1 MAYQKLF
8 RTKYVDQLIDQ
19 VNNGINLERFYGSRF
34 NYDESQVLSV
44 PKIFQPEG
52 LLYKMNPDDNCS
64 TGIALFEA
72 FPTISALQAADNRLW
87 IYLAVADLFP
97 YVRKKWAPQLP
108 DPDDPDRME
117 KMISNIRI
125 HWFGLQ
131 KDSYTFNPMRHAL
144 SNLWWSVYISVD
156 RKAQTLEDKYKYTK
170 LLFKNET
177 FRTRTA
183 TGFLGRNRE
192 ALYGILDFMEK
203 CPEMF
208 GGKKETAFNE
218 ITKFLNYLGGGIQ
231 LSFMKRD
238 FFLDQLMSNR
248 ELLLSRIGERN
259 GTNTS
264 EEPKPYTADMEDA
277 TQTLYI
283 QEPDF
288 TDYINVRD
296 TVTSMINKP
305 IIK

>member
-19 VNNGINLERFYGSRF
+19 VNLGVNLEQFYGPRF

-52 LLYKMNPDDNCS
+52 LKYKMKPEDNCTS
-64 TGIALFEA
+64 GIALFEA

-87 IYLAVADLFP
+87 IYLALVDLFS
-97 YVRKKWAPQLP
+97 YVRDKWASSLP
-108 DPDDPDRME
+108 DNNTPDRIE
-117 KMISNIRI
+117 KMKSNVRI

-131 KDSYTFNPMRHAL
+131 KDSSTFAPMRHSLA
-144 SNLWWSVYISVD
+144 NLWWSVYISVD
-156 RKAQTLEDKYKYTK
+156 RKAKTLDDKYKYTR

-183 TGFLGRNRE
+183 VGFLGRNKE
-192 ALYGILDFMEK
+192 ALYGILDFVEQF
-203 CPEMF
+203 PEMF
-208 GGKKETAFNE
+208 IGKNEITFNE
-218 ITKFLNYLGGGIQ
+218 ITKFLNCLGGGIQ

-238 FFLDQLMSNR
+238 FFLKQLIDNKN
-248 ELLLSRIGERN
+248 LLLDRIGERIHN
-259 GTNTS
+259 KDENVEPNSYIEVEDLSGS
-264 EEPKPYTADMEDA
+264 KVEEPGY
-277 TQTLYI
+277 
-283 QEPDF
+283 

-296 TVTSMINKP
+296 TISSMINKP
-305 IIK
+305 TIK

>member
-8 RTKYVDQLIDQ
+8 RTKYVDLLIDQ
-19 VNNGINLERFYGSRF
+19 VNKGINLDQYYGHHF
-34 NYDESQVLSV
+34 DYDESQVLSV

-52 LLYKMNPDDNCS
+52 LKYKMNPNDNCAS
-64 TGIALFEA
+64 GIALFEA

-87 IYLAVADLFP
+87 IYLAVADLFS
-97 YVRKKWAPQLP
+97 YVKNKWASQLP
-108 DPDDPDRME
+108 DINDIDRKD

-131 KDSYTFNPMRHAL
+131 KDSYTFAPMRHAL
-144 SNLWWSVYISVD
+144 ANLWWSVYISVD
-156 RKAQTLEDKYKYTK
+156 RKAKTLEEKYKYTR

-192 ALYGILDFMEK
+192 ALYGILDFMEQT
-203 CPEMF
+203 PELF
-208 GGKKETAFNE
+208 TGKKEIAFNE
-218 ITKFLNYLGGGIQ
+218 ITKFLNCLGGAIQ

-238 FFLDQLMSNR
+238 FFLMQLNQNKDI
-248 ELLLSRIGERN
+248 LSERIGERSN
-259 GTNTS
+259 IDVMSPYPTEQEIS
-264 EEPKPYTADMEDA
+264 PSSIVEEPQY
-277 TQTLYI
+277 
-283 QEPDF
+283 
-288 TDYINVRD
+288 TDYINIRD
-296 TVTSMINKP
+296 TATSMINKP

>member
-19 VNNGINLERFYGSRF
+19 VNDGIDLERFYGAYFR
-34 NYDESQVLSV
+34 YDESQVLSV

-52 LLYKMNPDDNCS
+52 LKYKMKPNDNCAS
-64 TGIALFEA
+64 GIALFEA

-87 IYLAVADLFP
+87 VYLAIADLFP
-97 YVRKKWAPQLP
+97 YVRDKWAPIQ
-108 DPDDPDRME
+108 PDDDDPERIE
-117 KMISNIRI
+117 KMKSNIRI

-131 KDSYTFNPMRHAL
+131 KDSQTFAPMRHAL
-144 SNLWWSVYISVD
+144 ANLWWSVYISVD
-156 RKAQTLEDKYKYTK
+156 RKAKTLEDKYKYTE

-192 ALYGILDFMEK
+192 ALYGILDFMEV
-203 CPEMF
+203 CPELF
-208 GGKKETAFNE
+208 VGKKEITFNE

-238 FFLDQLMSNR
+238 FFLNQLITNKDMLK
-248 ELLLSRIGERN
+248 EKIGERSN
-259 GTNTS
+259 NETII
-264 EEPKPYTADMEDA
+264 KPYSVSDVPTTVEVA
-277 TQTLYI
+277 
-283 QEPDF
+283 QEPACV
-288 TDYINVRD
+288 DYLDVRN
-296 TVTSMINKP
+296 TISSMINKQTL
-305 IIK
+305 